1 MTQRRIYQDEY
12 PYFVTFRTNEG
23 STLFE
28 ETKYAILLSHI
39 IFKAGRIK
47 HYHIISYQ
55 IMPDHVHLLVYN
67 KPQAQASVPARTSK
81 TSARTSN
88 IHRATTDLP
97 AVLWQAGSC
106 TRGMVKTNGAHLSAG
121 ARGRQYY
128 RDYNISQLLY
138 TIKSH
143 FINELRKKHD
153 IPYTIW
159 QRRFY
164 TRIINNDEYFKAVL
178 NYIKRNP
185 IKGLLP
191 RKYHKSPYQY
201 FNWDIISK
209 TLK

>member
-23 STLFE
+23 LPFFE
-28 ETKYAILLSHI
+28 DIKYTRLLSRV
-39 IFKAGRIK
+39 IFKTCNIK
-47 HYHIISYQ
+47 CFDVISYQ
-55 IMPDHVHLLVYN
+55 IMPDHIHLLVMKN
-67 KPQAQASVPARTSK
+67 TRAQ
-81 TSARTSN
+81 
-88 IHRATTDLP
+88 P
-97 AVLWQAGSC
+97 AV
-106 TRGMVKTNGAHLSAG
+106 V
-121 ARGRQYY
+121 ARGRTYMTAVVARQIKNV
-128 RDYNISQLLY
+128 RHKTTNAGTAARVRNGEREDGGYNITDLLHG
-138 TIKSH
+138 IKSY

-185 IKGLLP
+185 IKGSLP
-191 RKYHKSPYQY
+191 SKYHKSPYQY